1 MQTIKL
7 PYYKA
12 FKELKINSGNIKS
25 ILRSKISQYEPK
37 DSDEEIV
44 QNAVNNPIKSVRL
57 KQLSKNKNK
66 VMIITS
72 DHTRS
77 MPSRLTIPLII
88 KEIKEGN
95 SRADITILIATG
107 LHRPTTRKEML
118 DRFGED
124 IIKNYKML
132 VHDAFDTNQ
141 MKYICKLPS
150 GSPLSVNKAV
160 LEADL
165 LVCEGF
171 IEPHFFAGFSGGRKS
186 ILPGICSKETINA
199 NHSARAIGNPFSKT
213 GCLENNPIHRD
224 MIYAARK
231 VGVDFILNV
240 AMNDKKKV
248 IAAFAGDLDAA
259 HLEGC
264 KFVERLS
271 RVKRCDADI
280 VITTNGG
287 YPLDQ
292 NLYQCPKAIS
302 SAAECAGEDGIIIM
316 VASCYDGV
324 GGEEFQKLLS
334 QGKPRELLD
343 IINKIPDEETIPEQ
357 WCVQIL
363 ANIMLKHKLIFVTNY
378 LDHDTLKKLNITP
391 AFTIEEA
398 LDIAFKE
405 KGQSAKIVV
414 IPDGVSVIVN

>member
-1 MQTIKL
+1 M
-7 PYYKA
+7 
-12 FKELKINSGNIKS
+12 
-25 ILRSKISQYEPK
+25 
-37 DSDEEIV
+37 
-44 QNAVNNPIKSVRL
+44 
-57 KQLSKNKNK
+57 
-66 VMIITS
+66 
-72 DHTRS
+72 
-77 MPSRLTIPLII
+77 
-88 KEIKEGN
+88 
-95 SRADITILIATG
+95 
-107 LHRPTTRKEML
+107 
-118 DRFGED
+118 
-124 IIKNYKML
+124 
-132 VHDAFDTNQ
+132 
-141 MKYICKLPS
+141 
-150 GSPLSVNKAV
+150 
-160 LEADL
+160 

-186 ILPGICSKETINA
+186 ILPGVCSKESINA

-213 GCLENNPIHRD
+213 GYLENNSIHQD
-224 MIYAARK
+224 MIFAARK

-240 AMNDKKKV
+240 ALNEEKKV
-248 IAAFAGDLDAA
+248 IATFAGDLDAA

-324 GGEEFQKLLS
+324 GGEEFEKLLS
-334 QGKPRELLD
+334 KGKPKELLD

-363 ANIMLKHKLIFVTNY
+363 ANIMLKHKLILVTNY
-378 LDHDTLKKLNITP
+378 LDHDTIKKLNITP
-391 AFTIEEA
+391 AYAVEEA

-405 KGQSAKIVV
+405 KGQNAKIVV
-414 IPDGVSVIVN
+414 IPDGVSVMVD